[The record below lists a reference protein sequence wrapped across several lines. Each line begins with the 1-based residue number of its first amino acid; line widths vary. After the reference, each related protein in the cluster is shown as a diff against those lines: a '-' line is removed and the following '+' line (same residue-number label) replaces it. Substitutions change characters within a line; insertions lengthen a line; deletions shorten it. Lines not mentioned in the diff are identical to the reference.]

1 MVKIKRIALAFVF
14 LLSQLSLASGP
25 SVKKGAGFDSLPL
38 SAMILSEDK
47 IANLSDEDKLVY
59 LRAIIY
65 LGQVLEA
72 SQSQKFDYQV
82 PANYV
87 PAKTSGLDASP
98 VKSQSMFSLY
108 WNLLVGESK
117 AVISAVAGWVVKGV
131 KWGGSKIATSSL
143 RTIEAAKTPVSA
155 VASVASK
162 AKSGI
167 TNAAV
172 EGYAKRLAAAEASG
186 VASKVTAVES
196 AIVKAGLKPADI
208 RVVATQ
214 LGSKDG
220 LKTAIITK
228 LKDVKTLEAQR
239 EAARAAGNLKEVKKL
254 DGQILKART
263 DITRTEAKYYSAGGK
278 ASDVATIYRKSNTT
292 LGHKLLSNVGEV
304 ATISYLGYEGGKY
317 MGYWGNPQI
326 KLEDKKIRDSL
337 APADANKDPGK
348 IIREHG
354 YSCIYGG
361 RPSTLVRTDSGVL
374 CGMPKDGQSDSCNV
388 SNGDF
393 QCPNYG
399 FSTAAGTIDKD
410 LCIKIDP
417 KKNLTVNC
425 VAKFNEVI
433 ESAGEVIVKEGDEKK
448 LLEFNDG
455 LRGILVKLEGD
466 IMTDVENKTHSF
478 SYYCDNS
485 KKAQKSECNALAAFV
500 TTLKERPEIKKA
512 IVAQAE
518 AAPAASGSE
527 SGSSSASASSAP
539 AGQPP
544 KMPPVETREA
554 GQAK

>member
-1 MVKIKRIALAFVF
+1 MVKIKRIAMAFVF
-14 LLSQLSLASGP
+14 LLSQVSLANGG
-25 SVKKGAGFDSLPL
+25 SVKKGDAFNYLPL
-38 SAMILSEDK
+38 SAMILSEER

-72 SQSQKFDYQV
+72 SQAQKFDYESPV
-82 PANYV
+82 KYESE
-87 PAKTSGLDASP
+87 KTSGLDIVPS
-98 VKSQSMFSLY
+98 KSRSMFSLY
-108 WNLLVGESK
+108 WNLLVSESK
-117 AVISAVAGWVVKGV
+117 AVIGAVAGWVLNGV
-131 KWGGSKIATSSL
+131 RWGGSKIATTSL
-143 RTIEAAKTPVSA
+143 RTIEAAKTPVSV
-155 VASVASK
+155 VASAASK

-186 VASKVTAVES
+186 VALKVTAVES

-208 RVVATQ
+208 RAVATQ
-214 LGSKDG
+214 IGSKDG

-228 LKDVKTLEAQR
+228 LKDVKVLEAER
-239 EAARAAGNLKEVKKL
+239 EVARAAGNLKEVKKL

-263 DITRTEAKYYSAGGK
+263 EITKTEAKYYTAGGK
-278 ASDVATIYRKSNTT
+278 PSDVATIYRKSNTT
-292 LGHKLLSNVGEV
+292 LGHRMLSSVGEV
-304 ATISYLGYEGGKY
+304 ATISYLGYY

-337 APADANKDPGK
+337 AAVDANKDPGK

-361 RPSTLVRTDSGVL
+361 RPSTLVRTDAGVL
-374 CGMPKDGQSDSCNV
+374 CGMPTEGQNDSCNV
-388 SNGDF
+388 NNGDF

-399 FSTAAGTIDKD
+399 FSTAAGSIDKD

-433 ESAGEVIVKEGDEKK
+433 EAAGDVIIKEGDEKK

-478 SYYCDNS
+478 GYYCENS
-485 KKAQKSECNALAAFV
+485 KKAQKSECNALSAFV
-500 TTLKERPEIKKA
+500 NTLKERPEIKKA

-518 AAPAASGSE
+518 APPVAAGSASGS
-527 SGSSSASASSAP
+527 SSASSAP

-544 KMPPVETREA
+544 KMPPMETREA

>member
-1 MVKIKRIALAFVF
+1 MVKIKRIAMAFVF
-14 LLSQLSLASGP
+14 LLSQVSLANGG
-25 SVKKGAGFDSLPL
+25 SVKKGDAFNYLPL
-38 SAMILSEDK
+38 SAMILSEER

-72 SQSQKFDYQV
+72 SQAQKFDYESPV
-82 PANYV
+82 KYESK
-87 PAKTSGLDASP
+87 KTSGLDTVPS
-98 VKSQSMFSLY
+98 KSRSMFSLY
-108 WNLLVGESK
+108 WNLLVSESK
-117 AVISAVAGWVVKGV
+117 AVIGAVAGWVLNGV
-131 KWGGSKIATSSL
+131 RWGGSKIATTSL
-143 RTIEAAKTPVSA
+143 RTIEAAKTPVSV
-155 VASVASK
+155 VASAASK

-172 EGYAKRLAAAEASG
+172 EGYAKRLAAAEALG

-208 RVVATQ
+208 RAVATQ
-214 LGSKDG
+214 IGSKDG

-228 LKDVKTLEAQR
+228 LKDVKVLEAER
-239 EAARAAGNLKEVKKL
+239 EVARAAGNLKEVKKL

-263 DITRTEAKYYSAGGK
+263 EITKTEAKYYTAGGK
-278 ASDVATIYRKSNTT
+278 PSDVATIYRKSNTT
-292 LGHKLLSNVGEV
+292 LGHRMLSSVGEV

-337 APADANKDPGK
+337 AAVDANKDPGK

-361 RPSTLVRTDSGVL
+361 RPSTLVRTDAGVL
-374 CGMPKDGQSDSCNV
+374 CGMPTEGQNDSCNV
-388 SNGDF
+388 NNGDF

-399 FSTAAGTIDKD
+399 FSTAAGSIDKD

-433 ESAGEVIVKEGDEKK
+433 EAAGDVIIKEGDEKK

-478 SYYCDNS
+478 GYYCENS
-485 KKAQKSECNALAAFV
+485 KKAQKSECNALSAFV
-500 TTLKERPEIKKA
+500 NTLKERPEIKKA

-518 AAPAASGSE
+518 APPVAAGSASGS
-527 SGSSSASASSAP
+527 SSASSAP

-544 KMPPVETREA
+544 KMPPMETREA

>member
-1 MVKIKRIALAFVF
+1 MVKIKRIAMAFVF
-14 LLSQLSLASGP
+14 LLSQVSLANGG
-25 SVKKGAGFDSLPL
+25 SVKKGDAFNYLPL
-38 SAMILSEDK
+38 SAMILSEER

-72 SQSQKFDYQV
+72 SQAQKFDYESPV
-82 PANYV
+82 KYESK
-87 PAKTSGLDASP
+87 KTSGLDTVPS
-98 VKSQSMFSLY
+98 KSRSMFSLY
-108 WNLLVGESK
+108 WNLLVSESK
-117 AVISAVAGWVVKGV
+117 AVIGAVAGWVLNGV
-131 KWGGSKIATSSL
+131 RWGGSKIATTSL
-143 RTIEAAKTPVSA
+143 RTIEAAKTPVSV
-155 VASVASK
+155 VASAASK

-208 RVVATQ
+208 RAVATQ
-214 LGSKDG
+214 IGSKDG

-228 LKDVKTLEAQR
+228 LKDVKVLEAER
-239 EAARAAGNLKEVKKL
+239 EVARAAGNLKEVKKL

-263 DITRTEAKYYSAGGK
+263 EITKTEAKYYTAGGK
-278 ASDVATIYRKSNTT
+278 PSDVATIYRKSNTT
-292 LGHKLLSNVGEV
+292 LGHRMLSSVGEV

-337 APADANKDPGK
+337 AAVDANKDPGK

-361 RPSTLVRTDSGVL
+361 RPSTLVRTDAGVL
-374 CGMPKDGQSDSCNV
+374 CGMPTEGQNDSCNV
-388 SNGDF
+388 NNGDF

-399 FSTAAGTIDKD
+399 FSTAAGSIDKD

-433 ESAGEVIVKEGDEKK
+433 EAAGDVIIKEGDEKK

-478 SYYCDNS
+478 GYYCENS
-485 KKAQKSECNALAAFV
+485 KKAQKSECNALSAFV
-500 TTLKERPEIKKA
+500 NTLKERPEIKKA

-518 AAPAASGSE
+518 APPVAAGSASGS
-527 SGSSSASASSAP
+527 SSASSAP

-544 KMPPVETREA
+544 KMPPMETREA

>member
-1 MVKIKRIALAFVF
+1 MVKIKRIAIAFVF
-14 LLSQLSLASGP
+14 LLTQVSLATTGSGSKADP
-25 SVKKGAGFDSLPL
+25 FNDLPL
-38 SAMILSEDK
+38 SAMILSEEK
-47 IANLSDEDKLVY
+47 IANLNDEDKLVY

-72 SQSQKFDYQV
+72 SQAQKFDYES
-82 PANYV
+82 PAKYEFK
-87 PAKTSGLDASP
+87 KTSGLDTVP
-98 VKSQSMFSLY
+98 TKSNSIFSMY
-108 WNLLVGESK
+108 WNLLVSESK
-117 AVISAVAGWVVKGV
+117 AVIGTVAGWVVKGV
-131 KWGGSKIATSSL
+131 SWGGSKIATTSL
-143 RTIEAAKTPVSA
+143 RTIEAAKTPISA
-155 VASVASK
+155 VSSAASK

-208 RVVATQ
+208 RAVATQ
-214 LGSKDG
+214 IGSKDG

-228 LKDVKTLEAQR
+228 LKDVKVLEAER

-254 DGQILKART
+254 DSQILKART
-263 DITRTEAKYYSAGGK
+263 EITRTEAKYYTAGGK
-278 ASDVATIYRKSNTT
+278 PSDVASIYRKSNTT
-292 LGHKLLSNVGEV
+292 LGHKLLSNVGEI
-304 ATISYLGYEGGKY
+304 ATISYLGYEGGKH

-326 KLEDKKIRDSL
+326 KLEDKKVRDSL
-337 APADANKDPGK
+337 APVDANKDPGK

-374 CGMPKDGQSDSCNV
+374 CGMPTEGQNESCNV
-388 SNGDF
+388 NNGDF

-399 FSTAAGTIDKD
+399 FSTAAGSIDKD

-425 VAKFNEVI
+425 VAKFSEVI
-433 ESAGEVIVKEGDEKK
+433 EAAGEVVIKEGDEKK

-466 IMTDVENKTHSF
+466 IMTDVEKKTHSF
-478 SYYCDNS
+478 NYYCENS
-485 KKAQKSECNALAAFV
+485 KNAQKSECNALAAFV
-500 TTLKERPEIKKA
+500 NTLKERPEIKKA

-518 AAPAASGSE
+518 APPVASGSA
-527 SGSSSASASSAP
+527 SGSSASASSAP

-544 KMPPVETREA
+544 KMPPMETREA
-554 GQAK
+554 GSTK

>member
-1 MVKIKRIALAFVF
+1 MVKIKRIAMAFVF
-14 LLSQLSLASGP
+14 LLSQVSLANGG
-25 SVKKGAGFDSLPL
+25 SVKKGDAFNYLPL
-38 SAMILSEDK
+38 SAMILSEER

-72 SQSQKFDYQV
+72 SQAQKFDYESPV
-82 PANYV
+82 KYESK
-87 PAKTSGLDASP
+87 KTSGLDTVPS
-98 VKSQSMFSLY
+98 KSRSMFSLY
-108 WNLLVGESK
+108 WNLLVSKSK
-117 AVISAVAGWVVKGV
+117 AVIGAVAGWVLNGV
-131 KWGGSKIATSSL
+131 RWGGSKIATTSL
-143 RTIEAAKTPVSA
+143 RTIEAAKTPVSV
-155 VASVASK
+155 VASAASK

-186 VASKVTAVES
+186 VALKVTAVES

-208 RVVATQ
+208 RAVATQ
-214 LGSKDG
+214 IGSKDG

-228 LKDVKTLEAQR
+228 LKDVKVLEAER
-239 EAARAAGNLKEVKKL
+239 EVARAAGNLKEVKKL

-263 DITRTEAKYYSAGGK
+263 EITKTEAKYYTAGGK
-278 ASDVATIYRKSNTT
+278 PSDVATIYRKSNTT
-292 LGHKLLSNVGEV
+292 LGHRMLSSVGEV

-326 KLEDKKIRDSL
+326 KLEDKKNRDSL
-337 APADANKDPGK
+337 AAVDANKDPGK

-361 RPSTLVRTDSGVL
+361 RPSTLVRTDAGVL
-374 CGMPKDGQSDSCNV
+374 CGMPTEGQNDSCNV
-388 SNGDF
+388 NNGDF

-399 FSTAAGTIDKD
+399 FSTAAGSIDKD

-433 ESAGEVIVKEGDEKK
+433 EAAGDVIIKEGDEKK

-478 SYYCDNS
+478 GYYCENS
-485 KKAQKSECNALAAFV
+485 KKAQKSECNALSAFV
-500 TTLKERPEIKKA
+500 NTLKERPEIKKA

-518 AAPAASGSE
+518 APPVAAGSASGS
-527 SGSSSASASSAP
+527 SSASSAP

-544 KMPPVETREA
+544 KMPPMETREA

>member
-1 MVKIKRIALAFVF
+1 MVKIKRIAMAFVF
-14 LLSQLSLASGP
+14 LLSQVSLANGG
-25 SVKKGAGFDSLPL
+25 SVKKGVAFNYLPL
-38 SAMILSEDK
+38 SAMILSEER

-72 SQSQKFDYQV
+72 SQAQKFDYESPV
-82 PANYV
+82 KYESK
-87 PAKTSGLDASP
+87 KTSGLDTVPS
-98 VKSQSMFSLY
+98 KSRSMFSLY
-108 WNLLVGESK
+108 WNLLVSESK
-117 AVISAVAGWVVKGV
+117 AVIGAVAGWVLNGV
-131 KWGGSKIATSSL
+131 RWGGSKIATTSL
-143 RTIEAAKTPVSA
+143 RTIEAAKTPVSV
-155 VASVASK
+155 VASAASK

-172 EGYAKRLAAAEASG
+172 EGYAKRLAAAEALG

-208 RVVATQ
+208 RAVATQ
-214 LGSKDG
+214 IGSKDG

-228 LKDVKTLEAQR
+228 LKDVKVLEAER
-239 EAARAAGNLKEVKKL
+239 EVARAAGNLKEVKKL

-263 DITRTEAKYYSAGGK
+263 EITKTEAKYYTAGGK
-278 ASDVATIYRKSNTT
+278 PSDVATIYRKSNTT
-292 LGHKLLSNVGEV
+292 LGHRMLSSVGEV

-337 APADANKDPGK
+337 AAVDANKDPGK

-361 RPSTLVRTDSGVL
+361 RPSTLVRTDAGVL
-374 CGMPKDGQSDSCNV
+374 CGMPTEGQNDSCNV
-388 SNGDF
+388 NNGDF

-399 FSTAAGTIDKD
+399 FSTAAGSIDKD

-433 ESAGEVIVKEGDEKK
+433 EAAGDVIIKEGDEKK

-478 SYYCDNS
+478 GYYCENS
-485 KKAQKSECNALAAFV
+485 KKAQKSECNALSAFV
-500 TTLKERPEIKKA
+500 NTLKERPEIKKA

-518 AAPAASGSE
+518 APPVAAGSASGS
-527 SGSSSASASSAP
+527 SSASSAP

-544 KMPPVETREA
+544 KMPPMETREA

>member
-1 MVKIKRIALAFVF
+1 VVKIKRIAMAFVF
-14 LLSQLSLASGP
+14 LLSQVSLANGG
-25 SVKKGAGFDSLPL
+25 SVKKGVAFNYLPL
-38 SAMILSEDK
+38 SAMILSEER

-72 SQSQKFDYQV
+72 SQAQKFDYESPV
-82 PANYV
+82 KYESK
-87 PAKTSGLDASP
+87 KTSGLDTVPS
-98 VKSQSMFSLY
+98 KSRSMFSLY
-108 WNLLVGESK
+108 WNLLVSESK
-117 AVISAVAGWVVKGV
+117 AVIGAVAGWVLNGV
-131 KWGGSKIATSSL
+131 RWGGSKIATTSL
-143 RTIEAAKTPVSA
+143 RTIEAAKTPVSV
-155 VASVASK
+155 VASAASK

-172 EGYAKRLAAAEASG
+172 EGYAKRLAAAEALG

-208 RVVATQ
+208 RAVATQ
-214 LGSKDG
+214 IGSKDG

-228 LKDVKTLEAQR
+228 LKDVKVLEAER
-239 EAARAAGNLKEVKKL
+239 EVARAAGNLKEVKKL

-263 DITRTEAKYYSAGGK
+263 EITKTEAKYYTAGGK
-278 ASDVATIYRKSNTT
+278 PSDVATIYRKSNTT
-292 LGHKLLSNVGEV
+292 LGHRMLSSVGEV

-337 APADANKDPGK
+337 AAVDANKDPGK

-361 RPSTLVRTDSGVL
+361 RPSTLVRTDAGVL
-374 CGMPKDGQSDSCNV
+374 CGMPTEGQNDSCNV
-388 SNGDF
+388 NNGDF

-399 FSTAAGTIDKD
+399 FSTAAGSIDKD

-433 ESAGEVIVKEGDEKK
+433 EAAGDVIIKEGDEKK

-478 SYYCDNS
+478 GYYCENS
-485 KKAQKSECNALAAFV
+485 KKAQKSECNALSAFV
-500 TTLKERPEIKKA
+500 NTLKERPEIKKA

-518 AAPAASGSE
+518 APPVAAGSASGS
-527 SGSSSASASSAP
+527 SSASSAP

-544 KMPPVETREA
+544 KMPPMETREA

>member
-1 MVKIKRIALAFVF
+1 MVKIKRIAMAFVF
-14 LLSQLSLASGP
+14 LLSQVSLANGGSG
-25 SVKKGAGFDSLPL
+25 KKNDAFNDLPL
-38 SAMILSEDK
+38 SAMILSEER

-72 SQSQKFDYQV
+72 SQAQKFDYES
-82 PANYV
+82 PAKYESK
-87 PAKTSGLDASP
+87 KTSGLDAVPS
-98 VKSQSMFSLY
+98 KSRSMFSLY
-108 WNLLVGESK
+108 WNLLVSESK
-117 AVISAVAGWVVKGV
+117 AVIGAVAGWVLNGV
-131 KWGGSKIATSSL
+131 RWGGSRIATTSL

-155 VASVASK
+155 VASAASK

-167 TNAAV
+167 SNAAA
-172 EGYAKRLAAAEASG
+172 ESYAKRLAAAEASG
-186 VASKVTAVES
+186 VASKVTAVEN

-208 RVVATQ
+208 RVISTQ

-220 LKTAIITK
+220 LKTAIISK
-228 LKDVKTLEAQR
+228 LKDVKVLEAER

-263 DITRTEAKYYSAGGK
+263 EITKTEAKYYTAGGK
-278 ASDVATIYRKSNTT
+278 PSDVATIYRKSNTT
-292 LGHKLLSNVGEV
+292 LGHKLLSSVGEV

-326 KLEDKKIRDSL
+326 KLEDKKVRDSL
-337 APADANKDPGK
+337 APVDANKDPGK

-361 RPSTLVRTDSGVL
+361 RPSTLVRTDVGVL
-374 CGMPKDGQSDSCNV
+374 CGMPTEGQNDSCNV
-388 SNGDF
+388 NNGDF

-399 FSTAAGTIDKD
+399 FSTAAGSIDKD

-433 ESAGEVIVKEGDEKK
+433 EAAGEVIVKEGDEKK

-478 SYYCDNS
+478 GYYCENS
-485 KKAQKSECNALAAFV
+485 KKAQKSECNALSAFV
-500 TTLKERPEIKKA
+500 NTLKERPEIKKA

-518 AAPAASGSE
+518 APPVAAGSA
-527 SGSSSASASSAP
+527 SGSSSASSVP

-544 KMPPVETREA
+544 KMPPMETREA